1 MFCCLHNLRMCLGN
15 QYKVLCFAR
24 DTQHRFTLWMCQH
37 RLWASSWGRDSYVF
51 KRVVVSVIGT
61 SGIITCMLCVVVP
74 WCQTLL
80 LTCKHIPDWLWSV
93 TARSMYCN
101 CWYGP
106 MIDTWH
112 LVLQNQH
119 KRGIFFKHWA
129 TPKLCASFFHSVGY
143 IFSDMVIF
151 EMLILGSCCPFS
163 VQFVV
168 TAWRIVFFHVSSV
181 YG

>member
-24 DTQHRFTLWMCQH
+24 DTHRFTLWMCKH

-51 KRVVVSVIGT
+51 KRIVVSVIGT
-61 SGIITCMLCVVVP
+61 SGIITCILCVVVP

-80 LTCKHIPDWLWSV
+80 LTCKHIPDWLWS
-93 TARSMYCN
+93 AIAKSMYCN

-106 MIDTWH
+106 MIDSWH

-119 KRGIFFKHWA
+119 KRGLFFSNIEQLQSNVRVFL
-129 TPKLCASFFHSVGY
+129 LCRRHFF
-143 IFSDMVIF
+143 
-151 EMLILGSCCPFS
+151 LIWSYLKCS
-163 VQFVV
+163 
-168 TAWRIVFFHVSSV
+168 
-181 YG
+181 Y